1 MLIVLKREPYGTNKS
16 IKYFIGLDHISL
28 DHYVQ
33 NILKWSDMLNALIV
47 MRQKVT
53 DKKFLKIDTEIWKKF
68 SNLMNITF
76 DSEHVCA
83 ANDKYIKKK
92 IKI

>member
-1 MLIVLKREPYGTNKS
+1 
-16 IKYFIGLDHISL
+16 
-28 DHYVQ
+28 
-33 NILKWSDMLNALIV
+33 MLNALIV

-53 DKKFLKIDTEIWKKF
+53 DKKFLKNDTEIWKKS
-68 SNLMNITF
+68 SNLMNIKF
-76 DSEHVCA
+76 DSEHVCT

>member
-1 MLIVLKREPYGTNKS
+1 
-16 IKYFIGLDHISL
+16 
-28 DHYVQ
+28 
-33 NILKWSDMLNALIV
+33 MLNALIV

-53 DKKFLKIDTEIWKKF
+53 DKKFLKNDTEIWKKS
-68 SNLMNITF
+68 SNLMNIKF